1 MEILIVASL
10 ITSLLAGVA
19 ALFAPCCIGVLL
31 PAYFASIFRQKK
43 TVFLMT
49 LVFFFGLLAI
59 FLPLGLGFGLLGQIL
74 KQYHNL
80 IYGIGAGFLFLLGMF
95 ILLGFHFSLPFQTKS
110 QIKVTGMASVF
121 VLGIFSAFATLCCAP
136 VLAGA
141 LALSTLPGSIFWGGV
156 YSLAYVFGMAAPLFL
171 ISLFI
176 DKVNFEQKFQKTFS
190 RPIRYRLLGK
200 EVSIAV
206 SEAVSGVTFLAM
218 GVLILYFA
226 LTNKLFM
233 QAGGYQTDI
242 NIFLTKI
249 LQSINGFIKIV
260 PEYVWAIILIV
271 LVVLIVKWSI
281 KQFIRE
287 NKNNKNYE

>member
-49 LVFFFGLLAI
+49 LVFFFGLLAV

-156 YSLAYVFGMAAPLFL
+156 YSVFYVIGMVVPLFI
-171 ISLFI
+171 ISYFVDKTKVMEKITFFKKEIKYKLF
-176 DKVNFEQKFQKTFS
+176 
-190 RPIRYRLLGK
+190 GK
-200 EVSIAV
+200 EINVSV
-206 SEAVSGVTFLAM
+206 SNLLSGIVFIIMAW
-218 GVLILYFA
+218 LILYFM
-226 LTNKLFM
+226 LTNQLQNHSPSQMKINLIAS
-233 QAGGYQTDI
+233 QAT
-242 NIFLTKI
+242 NFLISMFEIIPGWLI
-249 LQSINGFIKIV
+249 LIII
-260 PEYVWAIILIV
+260 IILIIAV
-271 LVVLIVKWSI
+271 LLIK
-281 KQFIRE
+281 KLH
-287 NKNNKNYE
+287 KNNKLVGEKQ

>member
-49 LVFFFGLLAI
+49 LVFFFGLLAV

-110 QIKVTGMASVF
+110 QIKVTGMASF
-121 VLGIFSAFATLCCAP
+121 RDIFCICYFMLCTC
-136 VLAGA
+136 
-141 LALSTLPGSIFWGGV
+141 
-156 YSLAYVFGMAAPLFL
+156 
-171 ISLFI
+171 ISRSFSFI
-176 DKVNFEQKFQKTFS
+176 
-190 RPIRYRLLGK
+190 Y
-200 EVSIAV
+200 IAR
-206 SEAVSGVTFLAM
+206 
-218 GVLILYFA
+218 
-226 LTNKLFM
+226 
-233 QAGGYQTDI
+233 I
-242 NIFLTKI
+242 NILGRCLFCI
-249 LQSINGFIKIV
+249 LCNRNGSSFI
-260 PEYVWAIILIV
+260 YYIL
-271 LVVLIVKWSI
+271 
-281 KQFIRE
+281 FC
-287 NKNNKNYE
+287 